1 MATIGR
7 WLPIQVATSTAGS
20 TISIILC
27 ILCSC
32 NAICT
37 SCIQWLLNM
46 KFGYKIVDLIAN
58 LVIRFS

>member
-20 TISIILC
+20 TVSILC
-27 ILCSC
+27 ILYSC
-32 NAICT
+32 NVICT

-58 LVIRFS
+58 LAIRFS